1 LVNLVTTST
10 TWSSSGQSSATVLTG
25 DPVLADVAATALMI
39 DGLRGHHDLAL
50 SLQIEDFLLISENRE
65 IVMSRSMAE
74 KIEITVPW
82 PVTIING
89 VSLD

>member
-1 LVNLVTTST
+1 LVNLVNTRTTC
-10 TWSSSGQSSATVLTG
+10 SSSGQSSATVLSG

-50 SLQIEDFLLISENRE
+50 SLQIEDFLLISESRE
-65 IVMSRSMAE
+65 IIMSRSLAE

-82 PVTIING
+82 PVTIIN
-89 VSLD
+89 

>member
-10 TWSSSGQSSATVLTG
+10 TWSSSGQSTATVLTG
-25 DPVLADVAATALMI
+25 DPVLAATAQMI

-50 SLQIEDFLLISENRE
+50 SLQIEDILLISENRE

-82 PVTIING
+82 PVTI
-89 VSLD
+89 VD